1 MTTLPPPDRVDPT
14 LPPGLVVR
22 SAKDDDV
29 ETIVAL
35 RLQLLAEESRS
46 PLFANPR
53 RDAEEQA
60 RTLTRAQLAS
70 RSDVIFLAEHEGTAV
85 GLLRCAVSHA
95 ARLVRPSRY
104 GFITSVFVVPAF
116 RRHGVLRALV
126 SEAEGWCRSRGLHEL
141 RLHCTV
147 ENAEGNAAW
156 ESLGY
161 EAAEV
166 VRRRTL
172 TEE

>member
-1 MTTLPPPDRVDPT
+1 M
-14 LPPGLVVR
+14 
-22 SAKDDDV
+22 SFC
-29 ETIVAL
+29 
-35 RLQLLAEESRS
+35 S
-46 PLFANPR
+46 PS
-53 RDAEEQA
+53 
-60 RTLTRAQLAS
+60 TRG
-70 RSDVIFLAEHEGTAV
+70 RAV

-104 GFITSVFVVPAF
+104 GFVTSAFVVAAF
-116 RRHGVLRALV
+116 RRQGVLRALV
-126 SEAEGWCRSRGLHEL
+126 QEAEAWCRLRGLHEL

-172 TEE
+172 ARE

>member
-1 MTTLPPPDRVDPT
+1 MTTLPPPDRVEEEASS
-14 LPPGLVVR
+14 GLIVR
-22 SAKDDDV
+22 SATDDDL

-60 RTLTRAQLAS
+60 RSITRTQLSS
-70 RSDVIFLAEHEGTAV
+70 RTDVIFLAEHEGTAV
-85 GLLRCAVSHA
+85 GLLRCAISNA

-104 GFITSVFVVPAF
+104 GFVTSVFVVPAF

-126 SEAEGWCRSRGLHEL
+126 REAETWCRQRGLNEL

-147 ENAEGNAAW
+147 ENSDGNAAW

-161 EAAEV
+161 EAAEI

-172 TEE
+172 AEE

>member
-1 MTTLPPPDRVDPT
+1 MTTLPPPDRIDPT

-22 SAKDDDV
+22 SANDDDV

-60 RTLTRAQLAS
+60 RTLTRTQLAS
-70 RSDVIFLAEHEGTAV
+70 RTDVILIAEHEGTAV

-104 GFITSVFVVPAF
+104 GFVTSVFVVPSF
-116 RRHGVLRALV
+116 RRHGILRALV
-126 SEAEGWCRSRGLHEL
+126 HEAEAWCRLRGLREL

-147 ENAEGNAAW
+147 ENAQGNAAW
-156 ESLGY
+156 ASLGY